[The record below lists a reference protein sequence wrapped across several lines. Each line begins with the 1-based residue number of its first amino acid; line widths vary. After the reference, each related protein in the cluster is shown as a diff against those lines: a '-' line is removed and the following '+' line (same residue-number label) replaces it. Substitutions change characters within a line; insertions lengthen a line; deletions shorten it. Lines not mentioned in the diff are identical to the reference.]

1 MASMDRSRRSHTSTL
16 SQRQFPQGVPSITS
30 HRTFRA
36 RQATQARAARR
47 LVAFCGCS
55 ELLEGEARFLLF
67 LPVTVLAEVDAGDCE
82 AAEPSDASVAM
93 MAVVVVVNWDKQGD
107 FQCGPNVAGIGE
119 DRKQFYLS

>member
-1 MASMDRSRRSHTSTL
+1 MARSRRSHTSTL

-47 LVAFCGCS
+47 LVAFWGCS
-55 ELLEGEARFLLF
+55 DMLEGETRFLLF

-82 AAEPSDASVAM
+82 AA
-93 MAVVVVVNWDKQGD
+93 
-107 FQCGPNVAGIGE
+107 
-119 DRKQFYLS
+119 